1 MKISIITTTFN
12 SSKTILK
19 CISSIKNQKY
29 KNIEKIWI
37 DNSST
42 DETYKILNRYKNN
55 KTKLFQV
62 QHKSIS
68 EAWNI
73 GLKKSTGD
81 IIGFLNS
88 DDFLSNENTIKKIAE
103 TFKIRK
109 CDCVYTDVFYVNTKG
124 KIIRNWKANEY
135 LNKNQTYEYFNN
147 KLEFGWMA
155 PHPGLYVK
163 KNLINKIGFFNNT
176 YKVSFD
182 YDFIIR
188 LLKYKKIK
196 AFYLPIVSVK
206 MLTGGNSNK
215 IKNIICKMKEDF
227 KIIKRHKIG
236 GYKTLFLKNISKLN
250 QFFR

>member
-73 GLKKSTGD
+73 GLKKV
-81 IIGFLNS
+81 L
-88 DDFLSNENTIKKIAE
+88 E
-103 TFKIRK
+103 TLL
-109 CDCVYTDVFYVNTKG
+109 VF
-124 KIIRNWKANEY
+124 
-135 LNKNQTYEYFNN
+135 
-147 KLEFGWMA
+147 
-155 PHPGLYVK
+155 
-163 KNLINKIGFFNNT
+163 
-176 YKVSFD
+176 
-182 YDFIIR
+182 
-188 LLKYKKIK
+188 
-196 AFYLPIVSVK
+196 
-206 MLTGGNSNK
+206 
-215 IKNIICKMKEDF
+215 
-227 KIIKRHKIG
+227 
-236 GYKTLFLKNISKLN
+236 
-250 QFFR
+250 

>member
-29 KNIEKIWI
+29 RNIEIIWI

-55 KTKLFQV
+55 KTKLIQV
-62 QHKSIS
+62 KHKSIS

-73 GLKKSTGD
+73 GVKKSTGD
-81 IIGFLNS
+81 IVGFLNS
-88 DDFLSNENTIKKIAE
+88 DDFLSNENTIKKIAN
-103 TFKIRK
+103 TFKLKR
-109 CDCVYTDVFYVNTKG
+109 CDCVYTDVFYLNNKG
-124 KIIRNWKANEY
+124 KIIRNWKANTFSNE
-135 LNKNQTYEYFNN
+135 NQTYKYFNN
-147 KLEFGWMA
+147 KLKFGWMM

-188 LLKYKKIK
+188 LLKYKRIK

-215 IKNIICKMKEDF
+215 IQNIIRKMKEDLT
-227 KIIKRHKIG
+227 IIKRHKIG
-236 GYKTLFLKNISKLN
+236 GFRTLFLKNFSKLN
-250 QFFR
+250 QFF

>member
-29 KNIEKIWI
+29 RNIEMIWI

-55 KTKLFQV
+55 KTKLIQV
-62 QHKSIS
+62 KHKSIS

-73 GLKKSTGD
+73 GVKKSTGD

-88 DDFLSNENTIKKIAE
+88 DDFLSNENTIKKIAN
-103 TFKIRK
+103 TFKLKR
-109 CDCVYTDVFYVNTKG
+109 CDCVYTDVFYINNEG
-124 KIIRNWKANEY
+124 KIIRNWKANTFSNE
-135 LNKNQTYEYFNN
+135 NQTYKYFNN
-147 KLEFGWMA
+147 KLKFGWMM

-163 KNLINKIGFFNNT
+163 KNLINKIGFFNDT

-215 IKNIICKMKEDF
+215 IQNIIRKMKEDLE
-227 KIIKRHKIG
+227 IIKKHKIG
-236 GYKTLFLKNISKLN
+236 GFRTLFLKNFSKLN
-250 QFFR
+250 QFF

>member
-29 KNIEKIWI
+29 RNIETIWI

-55 KTKLFQV
+55 KTKLIQV
-62 QHKSIS
+62 KHKSIS

-73 GLKKSTGD
+73 GVKKSTGD

-88 DDFLSNENTIKKIAE
+88 DDFLSNENTIKKIAN
-103 TFKIRK
+103 TFKLKR
-109 CDCVYTDVFYVNTKG
+109 CDCVYTDVFYLNNKG
-124 KIIRNWKANEY
+124 KIIRNWKANTFSNE
-135 LNKNQTYEYFNN
+135 NQTYKYFNN
-147 KLEFGWMA
+147 KLKFGWMM

-188 LLKYKKIK
+188 LLKYKGIK

-215 IKNIICKMKEDF
+215 IQNIIRKMKEDL

-236 GYKTLFLKNISKLN
+236 GLRTLFLKNFSKLS
-250 QFFR
+250 QFF

>member
-29 KNIEKIWI
+29 RNIEMIWI

-55 KTKLFQV
+55 KTKLIQV
-62 QHKSIS
+62 KRKSIS

-73 GLKKSTGD
+73 GVKKSTGD
-81 IIGFLNS
+81 IISFLNS
-88 DDFLSNENTIKKIAE
+88 DDFLSNENTIKKIVN
-103 TFKIRK
+103 TFKLKR
-109 CDCVYTDVFYVNTKG
+109 CDCVYTDVFYLNNSG
-124 KIIRNWKANEY
+124 KIIRNWKANTFSNE
-135 LNKNQTYEYFNN
+135 NQTYKYFNN
-147 KLEFGWMA
+147 KLKFGWMM

-182 YDFIIR
+182 YDLIIR
-188 LLKYKKIK
+188 LLKYKRIK

-215 IKNIICKMKEDF
+215 IQNIIRKMKEDL

-236 GYKTLFLKNISKLN
+236 GFRTLFLKNFSKLN
-250 QFFR
+250 QFF

>member
-1 MKISIITTTFN
+1 M
-12 SSKTILK
+12 
-19 CISSIKNQKY
+19 
-29 KNIEKIWI
+29 IWI

-55 KTKLFQV
+55 KTKLIQV
-62 QHKSIS
+62 KRKSIS

-73 GLKKSTGD
+73 GVKKSTGD
-81 IIGFLNS
+81 IISFLNS
-88 DDFLSNENTIKKIAE
+88 DDFLSNENTIKKIAN
-103 TFKIRK
+103 TFKLKR
-109 CDCVYTDVFYVNTKG
+109 CDCVYTDVFYINNEG
-124 KIIRNWKANEY
+124 KIIRNWKANTFSNE
-135 LNKNQTYEYFNN
+135 NQTYKYFNN
-147 KLEFGWMA
+147 KLKFGWMM

-163 KNLINKIGFFNNT
+163 KNLINKIGFFNDT

-215 IKNIICKMKEDF
+215 IQNIIRKMKEDLE
-227 KIIKRHKIG
+227 IIKKHKIG
-236 GYKTLFLKNISKLN
+236 GFRTLFLKNFSKLN
-250 QFFR
+250 QFF

>member
-29 KNIEKIWI
+29 RNIEMIWI

-55 KTKLFQV
+55 KTKLIQV
-62 QHKSIS
+62 KRKSIS

-73 GLKKSTGD
+73 GVKKSTGD
-81 IIGFLNS
+81 IISFLNS
-88 DDFLSNENTIKKIAE
+88 DDFLSNENTIKKIVN
-103 TFKIRK
+103 TFKLKR
-109 CDCVYTDVFYVNTKG
+109 CDCVYTDVFYLNNSG
-124 KIIRNWKANEY
+124 KIIRNWKANTFSNE
-135 LNKNQTYEYFNN
+135 NQTYKYFNN
-147 KLEFGWMA
+147 KLKFGWMM

-163 KNLINKIGFFNNT
+163 KNLINKIGFFNDT

-215 IKNIICKMKEDF
+215 IQNIIRKMKEDL
-227 KIIKRHKIG
+227 KIIKKHKIG
-236 GYKTLFLKNISKLN
+236 GFRTLFLKNFSKLN
-250 QFFR
+250 QFF